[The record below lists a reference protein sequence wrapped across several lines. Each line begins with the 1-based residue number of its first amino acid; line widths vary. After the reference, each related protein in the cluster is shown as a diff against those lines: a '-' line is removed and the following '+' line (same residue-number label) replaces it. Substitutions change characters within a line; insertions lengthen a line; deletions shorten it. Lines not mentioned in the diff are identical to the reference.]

1 MTPLSIVLIV
11 LAAIIVASIIL
22 CLSIK
27 ELLGIFL
34 DDLRFLYKETVSVW
48 DVHPSN
54 CGLNAIW
61 AWPLFIITCILLIAF
76 VSIVLVITPILSIS
90 QFIKEKRRKR
100 EDKPESPPLF
110 VNRFRNYHFNVL
122 PFNDGHGSFRV
133 QVPYQ
138 FIEFEPS
145 TDEILFYTPSS
156 DSVIESLIQA
166 HFDEIDVLFKDK
178 DKTFMFLPVF
188 NQNIN
193 ANLNQAVFTYYKPDI
208 KTVPS
213 IPDNYLSYQDIQI
226 AYHLPNVISKP
237 SLIRCAR
244 YDSSCVILTVRPLVS
259 QNIESLISEI
269 QDYLEHVGNGRQLYH
284 IDSEETIKAGLANK
298 DADERFDADVD
309 LIGQEIRERIDL
321 LRARG
326 LSSLAIRKL
335 IGDDSD
341 KPSRLI
347 IDSQYRIILP
357 DYDNKEINLSPI
369 HKAVFF
375 LFLRHPE
382 GIYFKNLSD
391 CRDELSSIYKRITGR
406 EDLSAVEESIDR
418 LTNPLDNSINEKCA
432 RIRNA
437 FVSEFREELADWYTI
452 NGKRGEAKRIRLP
465 QDLITWQSPI

>member
-1 MTPLSIVLIV
+1 MPGTF
-11 LAAIIVASIIL
+11 
-22 CLSIK
+22 
-27 ELLGIFL
+27 EL
-34 DDLRFLYKETVSVW
+34 
-48 DVHPSN
+48 
-54 CGLNAIW
+54 
-61 AWPLFIITCILLIAF
+61 
-76 VSIVLVITPILSIS
+76 
-90 QFIKEKRRKR
+90 
-100 EDKPESPPLF
+100 
-110 VNRFRNYHFNVL
+110 RNYHFNVL

-269 QDYLEHVGNGRQLYH
+269 QDYLEHVGNG
-284 IDSEETIKAGLANK
+284 
-298 DADERFDADVD
+298 
-309 LIGQEIRERIDL
+309 LINI
-321 LRARG
+321 
-326 LSSLAIRKL
+326 
-335 IGDDSD
+335 
-341 KPSRLI
+341 
-347 IDSQYRIILP
+347 
-357 DYDNKEINLSPI
+357 
-369 HKAVFF
+369 
-375 LFLRHPE
+375 
-382 GIYFKNLSD
+382 
-391 CRDELSSIYKRITGR
+391 
-406 EDLSAVEESIDR
+406 
-418 LTNPLDNSINEKCA
+418 
-432 RIRNA
+432 
-437 FVSEFREELADWYTI
+437 
-452 NGKRGEAKRIRLP
+452 
-465 QDLITWQSPI
+465 